1 MAAPNIVNVTTING
15 NTAVANVTNVASN
28 LVVNSA
34 SSNKVVK
41 INSLY
46 ISNIDGETDGSINIA
61 FTRAE
66 VNYFIAKTIIVP
78 ADSTLDIV
86 SKSIYL
92 QEGDTIK
99 IDGSSNSL
107 MQAVC
112 SFEEIS

>member
-1 MAAPNIVNVTTING
+1 MEAPNIDSVSTING

-41 INSLY
+41 INALY
-46 ISNIDGETDGSINIA
+46 ISNIDGANSGAINVA

-66 VNYFIAKTIIVP
+66 VDYFIAKTITVP
-78 ADSTLDIV
+78 ADSTLDII

-99 IDGSSNSL
+99 IDGSSNSV